1 MRALTESLTPDLCI
15 IGAGSAGLSIA
26 AGAAQMGARVVL
38 IEAHKM
44 GGDCLNTGC
53 VPSKSLLA
61 AAKVAKV
68 ARASAKFGVTL
79 GAPNVDFAAVN
90 GHVHSVIDG
99 IAPHDSVERFTSL
112 GCTVIQ
118 DRARFTDPRTV
129 TAGGK
134 TIRAR
139 RFIVATGSRASVPPI
154 PGLKDV
160 PFFTNESIFDN
171 TILPTHLI
179 VIGGGPIGCEMAQA
193 HRRLGAKITLLD
205 MANIMPK
212 DDPDAVD
219 VVRKRFAAEGID
231 LKEKI
236 KIARIEKH
244 AGGVAVILTGA
255 NGGEQAIAGS
265 HLLVAAGRSPNVE
278 DLGLETAGVEYS
290 PRGVTVD
297 ARLRSTNSRVYAAG
311 DVAGGY
317 QFTHLAGYH
326 AGIIIRNVLFRIPA
340 KAEPAAMPWV
350 TYTDPELAHVGLAEA
365 DARKAHGDAIKVLRA
380 DFSGNDRAQAEAE
393 TDGFLK
399 VVVGKGGRILGATMV
414 GAHSGEL
421 ILPWVLAIAQK
432 LKIGAMASIIA
443 PYPTLSEISKRAAGS
458 YYTPS
463 LFSPRTRSIVRFLG
477 AFG

>member
-1 MRALTESLTPDLCI
+1 M
-15 IGAGSAGLSIA
+15 
-26 AGAAQMGARVVL
+26 
-38 IEAHKM
+38 
-44 GGDCLNTGC
+44 
-53 VPSKSLLA
+53 
-61 AAKVAKV
+61 
-68 ARASAKFGVTL
+68 
-79 GAPNVDFAAVN
+79 
-90 GHVHSVIDG
+90 
-99 IAPHDSVERFTSL
+99 
-112 GCTVIQ
+112 
-118 DRARFTDPRTV
+118 
-129 TAGGK
+129 
-134 TIRAR
+134 
-139 RFIVATGSRASVPPI
+139 
-154 PGLKDV
+154 
-160 PFFTNESIFDN
+160 
-171 TILPTHLI
+171 
-179 VIGGGPIGCEMAQA
+179 
-193 HRRLGAKITLLD
+193 
-205 MANIMPK
+205 
-212 DDPDAVD
+212 
-219 VVRKRFAAEGID
+219 
-231 LKEKI
+231 
-236 KIARIEKH
+236 
-244 AGGVAVILTGA
+244 
-255 NGGEQAIAGS
+255 
-265 HLLVAAGRSPNVE
+265 
-278 DLGLETAGVEYS
+278 
-290 PRGVTVD
+290 
-297 ARLRSTNSRVYAAG
+297 YAAG